1 MREIACSGWRVL
13 RFGSMGLRR
22 GFQLPCLLL
31 ATGVFERCFMMS
43 GFRSYRSS
51 VLVFLLLAL
60 FVVGPVF
67 AQDYASMGI
76 SPLVK
81 IADSMLRRGDYAGAI
96 PALEEVVVR
105 TVELTTAQGRETL
118 QNSRFQ
124 LGRAL
129 FQIGKSA
136 EGMKVVEKYLAEE
149 PRDNERLALRM
160 MAQGHLEAKEWDKV
174 AEIAGRLLDM
184 PGLEKDD
191 LLNANLLYGQARFR
205 QEMWED
211 CIKPLRYVVKNTKN
225 EKIRQSSQI
234 MTVRALVEA
243 GQWND
248 LFGVVRSIYRTDAKY
263 DITLNI
269 TLMLAGKTLFDDA
282 GEKEAA
288 EGKDDYLNA
297 LFLYRMVL
305 PREELIGFADKRMSG
320 LSAELAKRTKAGI
333 KGAEIEERQKEI
345 DGITAALATL
355 KSLPPYEDE
364 VTFRIGQIYAEVKRY
379 WEGYVLFDSLYE
391 KDRNSDIGEASIL
404 QSVLI
409 LYDVKEIDRAEGR
422 TIRYLNEKPDGQ
434 YVRTLLSKMMRYNLV
449 NGNLDRVAQ
458 LQEYVTQLP
467 ETTNAAEQLIEA
479 DLHYMQAFGFFQQKE
494 FKQAGEQFGVII
506 DGYPASSSW
515 LDSIYFRGM
524 TYMLQGDYQN
534 AMLDFILYQEEGKD
548 GEHYASAKFRE
559 GVCLFGQEQIPAAEA
574 VLSEFI
580 EAHPENALV
589 SEAYS
594 MRGDIEAAK
603 DGNDDPKTEDIDEY
617 DPHTLDRALADYR
630 KAIDKYYS
638 PLQAAYAA
646 FQSAKVYKLE
656 YKWQEIIDLMNYY
669 MNLLGEKA
677 DVAQA
682 VFWIGQSQ
690 IELGQVDEA
699 VTAYLDAIERFGNE
713 VEQEG
718 IDKIV
723 IGLIAIAEQHLS
735 EEARQGLAVKIDLKQ
750 SAVEE
755 GAEVL
760 ILRLRVAEAHLE
772 GEEAATALGAELLAG
787 HQKLAT
793 TSPISLALMCD
804 AAVTAGDF
812 GQMGQ
817 LYDYFLA
824 NFEESDELWH
834 AHRAKTFQ
842 LLGKEDYLGAL
853 KIIDLAQGLFGVE
866 AYMGWA
872 QIIKADTLYTIG
884 EYIEAEEAYNMVLGV
899 SDWRGALYAE
909 AMCGMARCR
918 LAREDYE
925 TAHSF
930 YQRTYLMFKGYDDG
944 KWAAD
949 GYLGAADCLVRLG
962 RSADAV
968 NTLDAML
975 EDPYVNTLPQ
985 ADTARE
991 MKKKQGAQ

>member
-1 MREIACSGWRVL
+1 
-13 RFGSMGLRR
+13 
-22 GFQLPCLLL
+22 
-31 ATGVFERCFMMS
+31 MMF

-51 VLVFLLLAL
+51 VLLFLLLAS
-60 FVVGPVF
+60 FAAVPAF
-67 AQDYASMGI
+67 AQDYSSMGI
-76 SPLVK
+76 SPLVR
-81 IADSMLRRGDYAGAI
+81 IAGMLLERGEYSEAI
-96 PALEEVVVR
+96 PALEELIVR
-105 TVELTTAQGRETL
+105 TEELTTADGRETL
-118 QNSRFQ
+118 QNARFQ

-136 EGMKVVEKYLAEE
+136 AGMKVIEEYLAEE
-149 PRDNERLALRM
+149 PRDNERLALRL
-160 MAQGHLEAKEWDKV
+160 MAQGHLDAQDWEKV
-174 AEIAGRLLDM
+174 AEIAGRLLDI
-184 PGLEKDD
+184 PKLGKDD

-205 QEMWED
+205 QEMWAD
-211 CIKPLRYVVKNTKN
+211 CIKPLGYVVKNTKN

-243 GQWND
+243 GQWNN
-248 LFGVVRSIYRTDAKY
+248 LFGLVRSIYRTDAKY

-282 GEKEAA
+282 GEKEAEEA
-288 EGKDDYLNA
+288 KDDYLNA

-305 PREELIGFADKRMSG
+305 PRGELIGFADKRMAG
-320 LSAELAKRTKAGI
+320 LSADLAKKTKAGA
-333 KGAEIEERQKEI
+333 KGVEELQEEI
-345 DGITAALATL
+345 DGIKASLATL
-355 KSLPPYEDE
+355 KELPPYEDE

-391 KDRNSDIGEASIL
+391 RDRNSDIGEASIL
-404 QSVLI
+404 QSVLV
-409 LYDVKEIDRAEGR
+409 LYDVGETDRAEER
-422 TIRYLNEKPDGQ
+422 IMRYLDEKPDGQ
-434 YVRTLLSKMMRYNLV
+434 YARTLLLKMMRYNLL
-449 NGNLDRVAQ
+449 NGNLDKVAQ
-458 LQEYVTQLP
+458 LQECIEKISDSTDSD
-467 ETTNAAEQLIEA
+467 EQMMEA
-479 DLHYMQAFGFFQQKE
+479 DLYYMQAFGFFQSKD
-494 FKQAGEQFGVII
+494 FKLAGEQFGVII

-524 TYMLQGDYQN
+524 TYMMQGDYAN
-534 AMLDFILYQEEGKD
+534 AMLDFMSYQESGED
-548 GEHYASAKFRE
+548 GDHYGAAMFRE
-559 GVCLFGQEQIPAAEA
+559 GVCLYGMEQTVESEE
-574 VLSEFI
+574 VLSKFI
-580 EAHPENALV
+580 EEHPEHELV

-603 DGNDDPKTEDIDEY
+603 DGNDDPETEIDEY

-638 PLQAAYAA
+638 PLEERDKKTINSQAAYAA

-656 YKWQEIIDLMNYY
+656 FKWQEIIDLMNYY

-699 VTAYLDAIERFGNE
+699 VAAYLDAIERFGNE
-713 VEQEG
+713 PEQAG

-723 IGLIAIAEQHLS
+723 LELVKIANQHLS
-735 EEARQGLAVKIDLKQ
+735 EEACQALTVKIGLKLK
-750 SAVEE
+750 SVEE
-755 GAEVL
+755 AAVVL
-760 ILRLRVAEAHLE
+760 RLRLRVAKAHLE
-772 GEEAATALGAELLAG
+772 GGEAASALGAELLAG
-787 HQKLAT
+787 RQELAA

-804 AAVTAGDF
+804 AAVAAGDSE
-812 GQMGQ
+812 QMGR

-842 LLGKEDYLGAL
+842 LLGKEDYLGVL
-853 KIIDLAQGLFGVE
+853 KTIDQAQGMFGAE

-872 QIIKADTLYTIG
+872 QISKADTLYKLG
-884 EYIEAEEAYNMVLGV
+884 EYADAEEAYNMIMSVP
-899 SDWRGALYAE
+899 DWRGGLYAE
-909 AMCGMARCR
+909 AHCGMARCH
-918 LAREDYE
+918 LAQKDFEK
-925 TAHSF
+925 AHAYF
-930 YQRTYLMFKGYDDG
+930 QRTYMLFKVYDDG

-962 RSADAV
+962 RPADAV
-968 NTLDAML
+968 NTLDTML
-975 EDPYVNTLPQ
+975 EDPHVNTLPQ

-991 MKKKQGAQ
+991 MKKKHGDA